1 MGNEMLVY
9 FFFSFANLNF
19 YPFIYYQIYHSSD
32 MKHLNAFLS
41 IFFGLILLVQP
52 ESVFSQS
59 AAETIRW
66 DSSLCLPDTGG
77 KPHPGL
83 AGAFSGCIGDFLIM
97 PAEQTSR
104 MPHLGT
110 VARKHGGTHSTTRTL
125 TMPHL
130 PGKK

>member
-1 MGNEMLVY
+1 MLVY

-41 IFFGLILLVQP
+41 IFLGLTLLVQP

-59 AAETIRW
+59 PAETIRW
-66 DSSLCLPDTGG
+66 DSSLTSSRHQTESLIPDWLELFPDVSAIFCSLP
-77 KPHPGL
+77 
-83 AGAFSGCIGDFLIM
+83 AV
-97 PAEQTSR
+97 QTFR

-110 VARKHGGTHSTTRTL
+110 EARKHGGTHSTTRTL

>member
-52 ESVFSQS
+52 ESVFLKARLKPS
-59 AAETIRW
+59 AGIHRSVFPTRAE
-66 DSSLCLPDTGG
+66 SLIPDWLELF
-77 KPHPGL
+77 PGVL
-83 AGAFSGCIGDFLIM
+83 VTF
-97 PAEQTSR
+97 
-104 MPHLGT
+104 
-110 VARKHGGTHSTTRTL
+110 
-125 TMPHL
+125 
-130 PGKK
+130 